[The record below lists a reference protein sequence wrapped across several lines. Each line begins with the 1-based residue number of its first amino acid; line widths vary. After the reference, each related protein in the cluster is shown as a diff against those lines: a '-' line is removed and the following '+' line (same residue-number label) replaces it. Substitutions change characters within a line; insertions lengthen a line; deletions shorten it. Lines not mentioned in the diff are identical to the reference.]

1 MLQLLSALWTDDA
14 RWQAN
19 VADSVGDGYT
29 LAMNEDES
37 DYVRKEFAQGE
48 LMLAD
53 TNLRM
58 YDFAGSA
65 TEDER
70 FYGRDETLYEDKD
83 GNIWVLWYEGID
95 EF

>member
-1 MLQLLSALWTDDA
+1 MLQLLSALWQDDA

-19 VADSVGDGYT
+19 VRDSVGDGYT

-37 DYVRKEFAQGE
+37 GYKTREFAHGE

-83 GNIWVLWYEGID
+83 GNIWVMYYDGID